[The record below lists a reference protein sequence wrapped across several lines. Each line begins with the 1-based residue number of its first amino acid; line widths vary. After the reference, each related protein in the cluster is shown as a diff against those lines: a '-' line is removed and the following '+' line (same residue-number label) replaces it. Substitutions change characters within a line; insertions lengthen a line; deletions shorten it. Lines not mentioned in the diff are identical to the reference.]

1 MPRKYGS
8 KLTESLRHKTV
19 EDGIGIV
26 LAKKC
31 IAANLPSTIVS
42 NLLGVSRQT
51 LYMWFR
57 GAGIQPER
65 VPLVKALIIIIETD
79 MAAGVLP
86 LKDYKSSKEYHKSLI
101 GPV

>member
-8 KLTESLRHKTV
+8 KLTEFLRHRTAR
-19 EDGIGIV
+19 DGIGTV

-31 IAANLPSTIVS
+31 IAANLPSTIVAR
-42 NLLGVSRQT
+42 LLGVSRQS

-65 VPLVKALIIIIETD
+65 LPLVEALIKIIESD

-86 LKDYKSSKEYHKSLI
+86 LKDYKSSKEYYKSLT